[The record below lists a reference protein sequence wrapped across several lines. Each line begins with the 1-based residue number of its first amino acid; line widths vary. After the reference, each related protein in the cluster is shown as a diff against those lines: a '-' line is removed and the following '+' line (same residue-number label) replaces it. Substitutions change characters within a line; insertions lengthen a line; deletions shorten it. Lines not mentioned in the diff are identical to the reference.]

1 MSTDSFSGH
10 ASSSPEP
17 NERAEGTPEGT
28 VPSPVGAVV
37 ALGGGHGLAV
47 SLRAIRTY
55 AASVTAVVSVA
66 DDGGSSG
73 RLRQEFPILPA
84 PGDAR
89 RCLGALAAP
98 DSSIAAVLEH
108 RFGPD
113 TGMLSG
119 HAYGNLLLAALTF
132 GLGSFQAALAEVG
145 RMTGAVGSVLPATD
159 GPVQLTG
166 KAVEDEDGAKR
177 IVGQVAVARA
187 IGRRY
192 VALEPADA
200 TSPPQVRETILA
212 ADQVVIGP
220 GSLFTS
226 VVAAAIVPAVKQ
238 ALHETSAQRIYVAN
252 LSPQVPETAGFDL
265 HDHLEVLAEHDIPVD
280 VVLVP
285 TESALPVAAE
295 PVPGG
300 RGGRSVAL
308 RTVERPLVC
317 PEGGAHDPA
326 LLAVALSE
334 LAALGPTGGAPTF
347 AGRREVN

>member
-1 MSTDSFSGH
+1 MTGSGSNTSA
-10 ASSSPEP
+10 ASSIP
-17 NERAEGTPEGT
+17 A
-28 VPSPVGAVV
+28 PVGAVV
-37 ALGGGHGLAV
+37 AVGGGHGLAA

-73 RLRQEFPILPA
+73 RLREEFPILPA

-89 RCLGALAAP
+89 RCLGALAAT
-98 DSSIAAVLEH
+98 DSQLGLELEH
-108 RFGPD
+108 RFGPES
-113 TGMLSG
+113 GSLSG

-145 RMTGAVGSVLPATD
+145 RMTGAVGVVLPATD

-166 KAVEDEDGAKR
+166 QAVDAGDGAKR
-177 IVGQVAVARA
+177 VVGQVAVARA

-200 TSPPQVRETILA
+200 TSPPQVRESILA

-226 VVAAAIVPAVKQ
+226 VLAAAIVPEVRR
-238 ALHETSAQRIYVAN
+238 ALHDTSAQRVYVAN
-252 LSPQVPETAGFDL
+252 LAPQVPETAGFSL
-265 HDHLEVLAEHDIPVD
+265 GDHLDVLSAHDIPVD
-280 VVLVP
+280 IVLAP
-285 TESALPVAAE
+285 TRSGPDSTGEDLGSST
-295 PVPGG
+295 G
-300 RGGRSVAL
+300 RWT
-308 RTVERPLVC
+308 TVERSLAMP
-317 PEGGAHDPA
+317 GGGEHDPA

-334 LAALGPTGGAPTF
+334 VAALGRPEAPAAF
-347 AGRREVN
+347 AAPREVN